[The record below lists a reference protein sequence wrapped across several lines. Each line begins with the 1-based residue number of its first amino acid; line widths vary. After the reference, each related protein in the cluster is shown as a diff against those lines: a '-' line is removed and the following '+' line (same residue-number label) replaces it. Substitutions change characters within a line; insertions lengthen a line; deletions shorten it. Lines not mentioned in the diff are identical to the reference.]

1 MDWKIGIVLFINYV
15 SMYHR
20 ISPIL
25 TPAAVGDEGGV
36 GQPRQVEA
44 RRGRQES
51 PCAGAPTALG
61 VAACRQPL
69 APGRPLMNAFT
80 IAARCAGCGAA
91 VAAHCL
97 LPAGISGPLPA
108 DC

>member
-1 MDWKIGIVLFINYV
+1 MTFAFYRDVRRREVGWIGILLFINYV

-44 RRGRQES
+44 RWGRQES
-51 PCAGAPTALG
+51 PC
-61 VAACRQPL
+61 R
-69 APGRPLMNAFT
+69 
-80 IAARCAGCGAA
+80 
-91 VAAHCL
+91 
-97 LPAGISGPLPA
+97 
-108 DC
+108 